1 MKNLIVLVI
10 LLFSAN
16 FSAFVTAK
24 PADSK
29 YPEFLQ
35 YLLSLDS
42 DMSIGEQER
51 SAESLRIRLIKSK
64 GLSFGLQGGKFWA
77 SQEIMKHLKSKDT
90 ILSKNYDARSLVVPY
105 KGFLILPPVIDELD
119 GKTVYKANG
128 SQIRTAE
135 QLYQIR
141 TNPRF
146 ITKIPTWEDYIKFV
160 VKNPTIKY
168 VNVLPS
174 SDNKEEL
181 AVWRQAVLDGWLQ
194 GVEQAKRM
202 ATSQIAMLTADMQG
216 LIRYHLLSDRNM
228 IEQLDVSEQFNE
240 VVGGGTTM
248 SINDVIINIKTN
260 PTLLTNRFEWK
271 AIPQLPPI
279 ESIFPDGVVMNTV
292 EMEMK

>member
-1 MKNLIVLVI
+1 MKKWLTLSVM
-10 LLFSAN
+10 LFSSVVVMTPDALAN
-16 FSAFVTAK
+16 NE
-24 PADSK
+24 K
-29 YPEFLQ
+29 YPEFLT
-35 YLLSLDS
+35 YLLSLNS
-42 DMSIGEQER
+42 DMSIGEQKR
-51 SAESLRIRLIKSK
+51 SEETLRTRLIKSK
-64 GLSFGLQGGKFWA
+64 GLSFGLQAGKYWA
-77 SQEIMKHLKSKDT
+77 SQEIMAYLKSKDALLNKT
-90 ILSKNYDARSLVVPY
+90 YDARPLVVPY
-105 KGFLILPPVIDELD
+105 KGFLIMPPVIDELD

-146 ITKIPTWEDYIKFV
+146 ITKIPTWKDYIKFV
-160 VKNPTIKY
+160 VKNPSIKY

-174 SDNKEEL
+174 ADNKEEI
-181 AVWRQAVLDGWLQ
+181 AVWQQAVLDGWLQ

-202 ATSQIAMLTADMQG
+202 ATSQIAMLTADVQG
-216 LIRYHLLSDRNM
+216 LVRYHLLSDRNM
-228 IEQLDVSEQFNE
+228 IEQLEVSEQFNE

-279 ESIFPDGVVMNTV
+279 QSIFPNGVVMNTT
-292 EMEMK
+292 ELEMK